1 MILFVKPKRADIV
14 PKVRPVDMRSVVYTP
29 AFGSKLY
36 RFVNGRM
43 PMNLVAILITR
54 NTKIKPADATT
65 ALKSTRDPAFK
76 K

>member
-14 PKVRPVDMRSVVYTP
+14 PKVRPVDMRSVVYMP
-29 AFGSKLY
+29 AFGSKSY

-54 NTKIKPADATT
+54 NTKIKPAERR
-65 ALKSTRDPAFK
+65 LPR
-76 K
+76 